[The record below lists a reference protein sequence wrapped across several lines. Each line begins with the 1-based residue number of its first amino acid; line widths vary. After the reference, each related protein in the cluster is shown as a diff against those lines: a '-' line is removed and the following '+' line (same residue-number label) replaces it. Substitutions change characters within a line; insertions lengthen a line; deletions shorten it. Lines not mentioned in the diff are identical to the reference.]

1 MQVERIFGWLKNEG
15 VIVPSL
21 GKSPLRLLFSRGVPR
36 RGGREEYFPSFVWRH
51 VDIRERWPDLVPGP
65 VELTP
70 GPSRNGRERQGIQ
83 IRISTLYPQSVY
95 VSVGQSGF

>member
-70 GPSRNGRERQGIQ
+70 GPSRNGRALSMYSLRGNNTDLIF
-83 IRISTLYPQSVY
+83 Y
-95 VSVGQSGF
+95 